1 METMQTPQY
10 PSSNADGLLT
20 VATYNVN
27 SLRARMHIVIPWLK
41 LHNPHVLCMQETKVI
56 DTDFPVAA
64 FEEVGYSVFF
74 RGQKSYNGVAVASRL
89 PIYEM
94 QVGFQDS
101 EDTPEDQ
108 ARLISCVI
116 NGVRIVN
123 TYVPQG
129 REITDAMFQYK
140 LKWFDRLNSLFSR
153 WISSEPLLWCG
164 DLNVAPEPIDVY
176 DPNRLKDHVCFHEDV
191 RRAFQRV
198 KTAGFV
204 DIFRKFNQEPKQYTF
219 YDYRF
224 PKSVERNKGWRIDHM
239 LANEVLADKARNCYI
254 DMGPRMA
261 EKPSD
266 HTVLVACF
274 DV

>member
-1 METMQTPQY
+1 MEQSQALQM
-10 PSSNADGLLT
+10 PSGSNLFT

-27 SLRARMHIVIPWLK
+27 SIRARMHIVIPWLK
-41 LHNPHVLCMQETKVI
+41 QHQPSVLCMQETKVV
-56 DTDFPVAA
+56 DADFPRAA
-64 FEEVGYSVFF
+64 FEEAGYFVVF

-89 PIYEM
+89 PIQEVQY
-94 QVGFQDS
+94 GFQDG

-108 ARLISCVI
+108 ARLIACVI

-129 REITDAMFQYK
+129 REITDSMFQYK
-140 LKWFDRLNSLFSR
+140 LKWFERLNSLFSR
-153 WISSEPLLWCG
+153 WVSREPLLWCG
-164 DLNVAPEPIDVY
+164 DLNVAPEPMDVY
-176 DPNRLKDHVCFHEDV
+176 DPDGLKNHVCFHEDV
-191 RRAFQRV
+191 RRAFHAV
-198 KTAGFV
+198 KALGLV

-224 PKSVERNKGWRIDHM
+224 PKSVERVKGWRIDHI
-239 LANEVLADKARNCYI
+239 LANESLAVRATGCYI
-254 DMGPRMA
+254 DMEPRLA

-266 HTVLVACF
+266 HTVLAAVF

>member
-1 METMQTPQY
+1 METMQLPQ
-10 PSSNADGLLT
+10 SQSTNANGLFT

-41 LHNPHVLCMQETKVI
+41 LHNPDVLCMQETKVV

-64 FEEVGYSVFF
+64 FEEIGYFVFF
-74 RGQKSYNGVAVASRL
+74 RGQKSYNGVAIASKL
-89 PIYEM
+89 PMNEI
-94 QVGFQDS
+94 QFGFQDG
-101 EDTPEDQ
+101 EDTPEDK

-116 NGVRIVN
+116 KGVRIVN

-140 LKWFDRLNSLFSR
+140 LRWFDRLNLLFSR

-176 DPNRLKDHVCFHEDV
+176 DPEHLKNHVCFHEDV
-191 RRAFQRV
+191 RRAFHEINS
-198 KTAGFV
+198 KGFV
-204 DIFRKFNQEPKQYTF
+204 DIFRKFHQEPKQYTF

-224 PKSVERNKGWRIDHM
+224 PKSVERKKGWRIDHI
-239 LANEVLADKARNCYI
+239 LANEVLAAKARKCYI
-254 DMGPRMA
+254 DMEPRLA

-266 HTVLVACF
+266 HTTLVASF

>member
-1 METMQTPQY
+1 METMQIPQG
-10 PSSNADGLLT
+10 PSSDVGGLFT

-41 LHNPHVLCMQETKVI
+41 EHQPTVLCMQETKVV
-56 DTDFPVAA
+56 DADFPAKA
-64 FEEVGYSVFF
+64 FEEIGYSVVFK
-74 RGQKSYNGVAVASRL
+74 GQKSYNGVAIASKM
-89 PIYEM
+89 PIDEI
-94 QVGFQDS
+94 QFGFQDG
-101 EDTPEDQ
+101 EDTPEDG

-140 LKWFDRLNSLFSR
+140 LRWFERLNALFSQ
-153 WISSEPLLWCG
+153 WIRSGYLLWCG

-176 DPNRLKDHVCFHEDV
+176 DPEHLKDHVCFHEDV
-191 RRAFQRV
+191 RRAFNEV
-198 KTAGFV
+198 KAAGFV
-204 DIFRKFNQEPKQYTF
+204 DIFRRFNQAPKQYTF

-224 PKSVERNKGWRIDHM
+224 PKSVDRNKGWRIDHILTNEP
-239 LANEVLADKARNCYI
+239 LAVKARGCYI
-254 DMGPRMA
+254 DMKPRMA

-266 HTVLVACF
+266 HTVLVAIF